1 MTDIQTVRLLIGDQ
15 ASAAYTSDADIQQ
28 FLDLNSIYA
37 GFNDQFYMAAYL
49 ALKSLGAKLVI
60 LLRGGG
66 SSVKIG
72 DFEFSSEVGNISKA
86 FLDQAQ
92 GYYDLVMNTPAFAI
106 AEENLS
112 VFNELIIIENW
123 IYRTQLP

>member
-1 MTDIQTVRLLIGDQ
+1 MTDIQKVRLLIGDQ
-15 ASAAYTSDADIQQ
+15 ASAAFTDDADIQA
-28 FLDLNSIYA
+28 FLDLWSIYA
-37 GFNDQFYMAAYL
+37 GTNDQLYMASYL

-60 LLRGGG
+60 ALRGGG

-72 DFEFSSEVGNISKA
+72 DFEFSNQVTGISKA

-112 VFNELIIIENW
+112 SFNELIIIDNF
-123 IYRTQLP
+123 IYKHLLP

>member
-1 MTDIQTVRLLIGDQ
+1 MTPVQTVRLLIGDA
-15 ASAAYTSDADIQQ
+15 ASAAFTADSDIQA
-28 FLDLNSIYA
+28 FLDLNSLYA
-37 GFNDQFYMAAYL
+37 GTNDQFYMAAYL
-49 ALKSLGAKLVI
+49 ALKSLGARLMI
-60 LLRGGG
+60 ALRGGG

-72 DFEFSSEVGNISKA
+72 DFEFSSEVSGIAKA

-112 VFNELIIIENW
+112 SFNELRIIENW
-123 IYRTQLP
+123 ILKHLLP